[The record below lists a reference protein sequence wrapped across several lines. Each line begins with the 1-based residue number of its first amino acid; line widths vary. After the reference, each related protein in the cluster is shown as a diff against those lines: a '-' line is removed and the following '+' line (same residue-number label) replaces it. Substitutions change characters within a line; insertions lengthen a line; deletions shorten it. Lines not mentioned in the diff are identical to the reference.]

1 MKSIFL
7 NIATLADQPLRFAY
21 GLSASHGKG
30 GNQLLAKLGEI
41 FEQEFLIRKGKLA
54 IMDKK
59 RERVSVDF
67 GSFEAKELDEACVM
81 FIALSETFKKDGG
94 HKSSAKIFRKI
105 AVLCYGATNTQTGLG
120 LA

>member
-7 NIATLADQPLRFAY
+7 NTATLADQPLRFAY
-21 GLSASHGKG
+21 GLSASHAKD
-30 GNQLLAKLGEI
+30 GNRLLAKLGEV

-54 IMDKK
+54 IIDKK

-67 GSFEAKELDEACVM
+67 GSFEAKDLNEASVI
-81 FIALSETFKKDGG
+81 FLALSETFKKDRG
-94 HKSSAKIFRKI
+94 HKPSAKIFRKI
-105 AVLCYGATNTQTGLG
+105 AVLCYGAMNTQTGLG